1 LEVGAGRRLAES
13 EALRP
18 MTVARETKETVQ
30 ARVRGDRRFREALLT
45 ETIECLLSG
54 DAETGKSVL
63 RDYVHATVGFEALAR
78 ATQKSSKSLMRML
91 GPDGNP
97 QASNLF
103 AILKYLQ
110 VREGIRLTVT
120 GVRS

>member
-1 LEVGAGRRLAES
+1 
-13 EALRP
+13 
-18 MTVARETKETVQ
+18 M
-30 ARVRGDRRFREALLT
+30 
-45 ETIECLLSG
+45 
-54 DAETGKSVL
+54 ETGKAVL
-63 RDYVHATVGFEALAR
+63 RDYVHATVGFGALAR
-78 ATQKSSKSLMRML
+78 ATKKSSKSLMRML

-110 VREGIRLTVT
+110 AREGIRLTVT